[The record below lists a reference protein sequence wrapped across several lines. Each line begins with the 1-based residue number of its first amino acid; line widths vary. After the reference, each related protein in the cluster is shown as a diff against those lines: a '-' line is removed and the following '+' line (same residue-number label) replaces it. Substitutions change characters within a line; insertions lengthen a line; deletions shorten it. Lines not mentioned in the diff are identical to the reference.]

1 MASTDTI
8 EDNTRFAQM
17 HEASF
22 PILADADKSVS
33 DAFGVLSARGY
44 ANRWTFYIDSAGIV
58 RAIDRQVNPMT
69 AGDELVRIMRLLEF
83 PSVAPENVE

>member
-8 EDNTRFAQM
+8 EDNTEFASM

-22 PILADADKSVS
+22 PILADTDKSVS
-33 DAFGVLSARGY
+33 AAFGVLSPRGY
-44 ANRWTFYIDSAGIV
+44 ANRWTFYIDKAGII

-69 AGDELVRIMRLLEF
+69 AGEQLVRTMGLLGF
-83 PSVAPENVE
+83 PEASPADE